1 MEVPFLTK
9 NTATIR
15 TSNST
20 PRYTYIGKTKTLIQK
35 DIFTPM
41 FIALFK
47 TAKSEAIK
55 VVGFMP
61 LDNGDPIGA
70 GCILEKQKLRRSRKR
85 QTG

>member
-1 MEVPFLTK
+1 MENSMEVPFLTK

-47 TAKSEAIK
+47 TAKTQGHSK
-55 VVGFMP
+55 CP
-61 LDNGDPIGA
+61 LTHGWF
-70 GCILEKQKLRRSRKR
+70 KK
-85 QTG
+85 